1 MILENIKKEEIK
13 KLYKSH
19 GIFLLQEGIG
29 EFFRKISGIALKNED
44 DIFRAFKT
52 NADGFG
58 LSFIDDIVTKST
70 STKNLQDIE
79 ILQRQLM
86 HAFNPSGRSENV
98 PSAMEK
104 TKKILNGY
112 AKSKGKNNFQE
123 IKDEIVG
130 KINKNQTGQQQ
141 YGGQSN
147 QQYKNNDDAKFYE
160 KQKGTITGT
169 SWFSGKRISNRTID
183 SIITKID
190 ETKLQPNLLP
200 SYITLYNLNDN
211 VYYYN
216 INTNDMSS
224 VLRINSNYI
233 EQFWLSIPDI
243 VENKSILLTLILYYT
258 QLYNKLK
265 YRIYNLYYLDNF
277 TTLFP
282 KYMNFSYPLTIDSVP
297 VTNNMIQIVE
307 TETERYFEYVN
318 NINILQLKQLIIK
331 IR

>member
-13 KLYKSH
+13 KLYESH

-29 EFFRKISGIALKNED
+29 DFFRKISGIALKNED

-79 ILQRQLM
+79 NLQRQLM
-86 HAFNPSGRSENV
+86 HSFNPSGLSENV

-130 KINKNQTGQQQ
+130 KINKNQTSQQQYGGQTGQQQYGGQTGQQQYGGQTGQQQ

-147 QQYKNNDDAKFYE
+147 QQYKNNDHAKFYE

-169 SWFSGKRISNRTID
+169 SWFSDKRISNRTID
-183 SIITKID
+183 SIMSKID
-190 ETKLQPNLLP
+190 WSK
-200 SYITLYNLNDN
+200 ITNKGNGKTSQEFTA
-211 VYYYN
+211 YYN
-216 INTNDMSS
+216 NLIAKAIKTKDFQSIS
-224 VLRINSNYI
+224 RGGFEELGISNFR
-233 EQFWLSIPDI
+233 EFLQ
-243 VENKSILLTLILYYT
+243 
-258 QLYNKLK
+258 
-265 YRIYNLYYLDNF
+265 
-277 TTLFP
+277 
-282 KYMNFSYPLTIDSVP
+282 
-297 VTNNMIQIVE
+297 NNISQIVE
-307 TETERYFEYVN
+307 VIPETGRWSVYF
-318 NINILQLKQLIIK
+318 K
-331 IR
+331 

>member
-190 ETKLQPNLLP
+190 WSK
-200 SYITLYNLNDN
+200 
-211 VYYYN
+211 
-216 INTNDMSS
+216 
-224 VLRINSNYI
+224 
-233 EQFWLSIPDI
+233 
-243 VENKSILLTLILYYT
+243 
-258 QLYNKLK
+258 
-265 YRIYNLYYLDNF
+265 
-277 TTLFP
+277 
-282 KYMNFSYPLTIDSVP
+282 
-297 VTNNMIQIVE
+297 
-307 TETERYFEYVN
+307 
-318 NINILQLKQLIIK
+318 IK
-331 IR
+331 NPQDRK

>member
-13 KLYKSH
+13 KLYESH

-169 SWFSGKRISNRTID
+169 SWFSGERISNRTID
-183 SIITKID
+183 SIMSEIDWSKITNKGNGKTSQ
-190 ETKLQPNLLP
+190 EFAA
-200 SYITLYNLNDN
+200 
-211 VYYYN
+211 YYN
-216 INTNDMSS
+216 IIIAKAIKAKDFYFISRGGFEE
-224 VLRINSNYI
+224 LGISNFR
-233 EQFWLSIPDI
+233 EFLQ
-243 VENKSILLTLILYYT
+243 
-258 QLYNKLK
+258 
-265 YRIYNLYYLDNF
+265 
-277 TTLFP
+277 
-282 KYMNFSYPLTIDSVP
+282 
-297 VTNNMIQIVE
+297 NNISQIVE
-307 TETERYFEYVN
+307 VIPESGRWSVVF
-318 NINILQLKQLIIK
+318 K
-331 IR
+331 

>member
-13 KLYKSH
+13 KLYESH

-79 ILQRQLM
+79 NLQRQLM
-86 HAFNPSGRSENV
+86 HSFNPSGLSENV

-130 KINKNQTGQQQ
+130 KINKNQTSQQQYGGQTGQQQ

-147 QQYKNNDDAKFYE
+147 QQYKNNDNAKFYE

-169 SWFSGKRISNRTID
+169 SWFSDKRISNRTID
-183 SIITKID
+183 SIMSKID
-190 ETKLQPNLLP
+190 WSK
-200 SYITLYNLNDN
+200 ITNKGNGKTSQEFTA
-211 VYYYN
+211 YYN
-216 INTNDMSS
+216 NLIAKAIKTKDFQSIS
-224 VLRINSNYI
+224 RGGFEELGISNFR
-233 EQFWLSIPDI
+233 EFLQ
-243 VENKSILLTLILYYT
+243 
-258 QLYNKLK
+258 
-265 YRIYNLYYLDNF
+265 
-277 TTLFP
+277 
-282 KYMNFSYPLTIDSVP
+282 
-297 VTNNMIQIVE
+297 NNISQIVE
-307 TETERYFEYVN
+307 VIPESGRWSVVF
-318 NINILQLKQLIIK
+318 K
-331 IR
+331 